1 MLKQNQRKNKR
12 KKKDDAESY
21 DNRGYGRGIND
32 SSMLE
37 QVQVLEKDTFVRSS
51 KFAIILGFVIVVFYL
66 WKVPLYYV

>member
-21 DNRGYGRGIND
+21 DNRGYGRGITD

-51 KFAIILGFVIVVFYL
+51 KTAIILGL
-66 WKVPLYYV
+66 